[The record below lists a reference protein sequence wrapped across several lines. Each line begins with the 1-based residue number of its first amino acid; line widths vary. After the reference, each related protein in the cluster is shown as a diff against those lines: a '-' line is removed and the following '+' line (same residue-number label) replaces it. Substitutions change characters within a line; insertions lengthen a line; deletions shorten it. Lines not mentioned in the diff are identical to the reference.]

1 LRHRSFRIDVEK
13 FDSPGECAQK
23 LWRKISK
30 VVVQDSLQLEQVKG
44 LVDKLFAQ
52 KDEDA
57 HEPERALE
65 AFNQQAAVVTRPEP
79 TPARS
84 PSPDK
89 AKPSTSLS
97 SLAGLPTLGQQ
108 KTAVATNQPENQ
120 AGMATKE
127 RADTQQENAV
137 VSAEKAADQQTS
149 AATGGDAQSIERVDA
164 ENIEEDIPD
173 YADDFEDD
181 FEDREEQQSAA
192 RAEEE
197 RESLRLHGDDVD
209 LQNIEEEKLN
219 AYKTAMEEDFKRNAI
234 KPGDPNWKHDVQVDF
249 EEPEEDCGWDDEEEE
264 DPENTF

>member
-1 LRHRSFRIDVEK
+1 VEK

-89 AKPSTSLS
+89 AKPSRSLS
-97 SLAGLPTLGQQ
+97 SLAGLPTL
-108 KTAVATNQPENQ
+108 KTAVTTNQPENQ
-120 AGMATKE
+120 AGMATKQQ
-127 RADTQQENAV
+127 ADTQQENTGV
-137 VSAEKAADQQTS
+137 VSAEKAADQQPS
-149 AATGGDAQSIERVDA
+149 ATTGGDAQRIERVDA
-164 ENIEEDIPD
+164 EDMEEDIPD

-219 AYKTAMEEDFKRNAI
+219 AYKTAMEEEFKRNAI